1 VNDSL
6 TTPRVELSLP
16 APEKRRIVSVEPALL
31 RSAVE
36 NLLSNA
42 LKYSAA
48 DEPVRLTLSHRIGA
62 TVISV
67 QDHGLGVPAGEQDR
81 LFQTFFRAS
90 NVGSVPG
97 TGLGLRIVKNA
108 MQLHGGEVRF
118 QSELGRGSTFEL
130 ILPNA

>member
-1 VNDSL
+1 
-6 TTPRVELSLP
+6 
-16 APEKRRIVSVEPALL
+16 
-31 RSAVE
+31 
-36 NLLSNA
+36 
-42 LKYSAA
+42 
-48 DEPVRLTLSHRIGA
+48 
-62 TVISV
+62 V
-67 QDHGLGVPAGEQDR
+67 QEHGLGVPAGEQDR